1 MTDRLSK
8 IPQGTAPGISQVGRV
23 DSLRNW
29 LIAVALI
36 GLVLPAVG
44 PLADHHFAERFY
56 HHGHLFLAPEGKEHA
71 HNFGSYHGHYAS
83 LSGDFEGSVPQDEVV
98 FLTSTDAAGPGLFF
112 LPAVSVTLD
121 RIFAD
126 SSDAPLLLQF
136 SPLNGPP
143 SEFLGTV
150 PKKPPRA

>member
-1 MTDRLSK
+1 MRGRLSK
-8 IPQGTAPGISQVGRV
+8 ILQGPAPGISQGGWA
-23 DSLRNW
+23 DTLRNW

-36 GLVLPAVG
+36 GLLLPAVG
-44 PLADHHFAERFY
+44 SLADHHFPERFY
-56 HHGHLFLAPEGKEHA
+56 FHGHLFLAPEGKDHV
-71 HNFGSYHGHYAS
+71 HNFDSSHGHYAS
-83 LSGDFEGSVPQDEVV
+83 LSEDFEGDVPRDEVV
-98 FLTSTDAAGPGLFF
+98 FLTPTDAAGPGLVF

-121 RIFAD
+121 CIFAD